1 MARPPVDSRL
11 QNIEKMQKNMEQKI
25 DKMLN
30 GIENPTSN
38 NEKNE
43 DTLQMDCECE
53 DVTVEPESSNKK
65 QNNNGESNGK

>member
-11 QNIEKMQKNMEQKI
+11 KNIEKMQKNMEQKI

-30 GIENPTSN
+30 GVENPTSN

-43 DTLQMDCECE
+43 NTFQMDCQCE
-53 DVTVEPESSNKK
+53 DVAVEPESTNKK
-65 QNNNGESNGK
+65 QNKNGESNRE